1 MAMTTPNK
9 NMFTCQYHT
18 VTVIFKF
25 KLKNIKEINIV
36 NIYVTGDK
44 LEMLSIEYKW
54 STSHW
59 TKIDIRS

>member
-1 MAMTTPNK
+1 
-9 NMFTCQYHT
+9 MFTCQYHT

-25 KLKNIKEINIV
+25 KLINIKEINII